1 MKVSVLGCG
10 RWASFLSWYSSKI
23 GHDVLIWGRENS
35 SRYNSLK
42 ASRCNEYVKL
52 KDEVKFS
59 SDLDEAIEYGDIII
73 ISINAQNLRELCAKI
88 KECDYKDKIFVLNMK
103 GIEISTGM
111 RLTEVMEDIINE
123 DIKTCV
129 WVGPGHPEDFVK
141 GIPNCMVVS
150 SKSDNIMN
158 EVINTFK
165 SNLIRFYKND
175 DLIGVEIGA
184 AAKNVVGIAAGIL
197 DGLNLTSLKGSL
209 MSRGVTEV
217 ARLIEAMG
225 GKGSSA
231 FGLSHLGDYEATLF
245 SEHSQN
251 RKYGENLVTKIPMIK
266 LAEGVYT
273 CDAIVKIG
281 NKFNVD
287 LPITNAVYNVIYN
300 KVDFKHALEVLFSRE
315 LKSEIW

>member
-42 ASRCNEYVKL
+42 ASRSNEYVEL
-52 KDEVKFS
+52 KDDVKFS

-73 ISINAQNLRELCAKI
+73 ISINAQNLRDLCEKI

-111 RLTEVMEDIINE
+111 RLTEVMEDILNE

-129 WVGPGHPEDFVK
+129 WVGPGHAEDFVK

-150 SKSDNIMN
+150 SKSDKVMN

-165 SNLIRFYKND
+165 SNLIRFYKNE

-225 GKGSSA
+225 GKASSA

-251 RKYGENLVTKIPMIK
+251 RKYGENLVRKIPMSK

-281 NKFNVD
+281 KKFNVD